1 MKNLKNKLSILFLST
16 KIMMVKF
23 QIFIIKQLIKLENEI
38 KAFQNDIRTDNMK
51 T

>member
-1 MKNLKNKLSILFLST
+1 MKNLKNKLSILFLSA
-16 KIMMVKF
+16 KIMMVEF

-38 KAFQNDIRTDNMK
+38 KAFQDDIRTDNVK